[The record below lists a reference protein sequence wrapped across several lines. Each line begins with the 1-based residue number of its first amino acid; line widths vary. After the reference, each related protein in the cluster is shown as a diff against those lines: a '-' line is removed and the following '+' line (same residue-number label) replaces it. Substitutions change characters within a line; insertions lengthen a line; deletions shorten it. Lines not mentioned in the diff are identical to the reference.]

1 MVKQILVFILLIGFF
16 FVGCATVGRKI
27 DFSKVDEIK
36 IDKTTQSQVISY
48 LGSPDTITRQKGQT
62 IYMYQYVNVSS
73 RPENFIPIIGSLV
86 GGMDTQS
93 QMVMITFNQDGIVK
107 DVYSSM
113 SSSAVNSGL
122 DAGSKAD
129 VKEVEQNKRPK

>member
-1 MVKQILVFILLIGFF
+1 MIKQILVFILLIVF

-27 DFSKVDEIK
+27 DFSKVDKIK
-36 IDKTTQSQVISY
+36 IDKTTQRQVLSY
-48 LGSPDTITRQKGQT
+48 LGSPDTITRQRSQT

-73 RPENFIPIIGSLV
+73 RPENFIPIFGAFA

-113 SSSAVNSGL
+113 SSSDVDSGL
-122 DAGSKAD
+122 NAGSKAD

>member
-1 MVKQILVFILLIGFF
+1 MVKQILVFILLIGF

-27 DFSKVDEIK
+27 DFSKVDKIK
-36 IDKTTQSQVISY
+36 IDKTTQKQVLFY

-73 RPENFIPIIGSLV
+73 RPENFIPIIGSFV

-113 SSSAVNSGL
+113 SSSDVDSGL
-122 DAGSKAD
+122 NTGSKAD
-129 VKEVEQNKRPK
+129 LKEVEENKRQK